1 MNMLLLN
8 HHQLLKGVNC
18 TFKRYLYEKI
28 DWKNRLIGI
37 FGPIGVGKTTIL
49 LQHIKTVFGD
59 SEQALYLS
67 LDGLW
72 LERKS
77 LSDTIET
84 FYKAGGTHLFLDNVH
99 RYADWISEIHKI
111 YTQYSRLYIVFA
123 VSSLEPADHV
133 KQKLPQELIC
143 YRLHTMS
150 FREFLSYESILDL
163 PSVSFE
169 DILINHHELVKNINS
184 EINVIPIF
192 RNYLEHGCYPF
203 YWQDPDAYLFRLQD
217 IVAETIQV
225 DLPAVTHISYSNIM
239 KTRKLLMAI
248 ASTIPN
254 RPTFPTM
261 ARECGLLR
269 TQIEVYV
276 EYLKKAGYIAMPDYI
291 ADIPFKNQRAFL
303 ANTNLLL
310 SLSGDKDER
319 RNIAETFFIDQL
331 SYVSDL
337 LEYLG
342 NNDILINGKYT
353 FVVGDPLRD
362 YERIKNIENTYAAI
376 YGLPKSNFNRMP
388 IWLLGFCY

>member
-37 FGPIGVGKTTIL
+37 FGSLGVGKTTLL
-49 LQHIKTVFGD
+49 LQHIKTTFGD
-59 SEQALYLS
+59 TEQALYLS
-67 LDGLW
+67 LDSLW

-77 LSDTIET
+77 LSDIIGT
-84 FYKAGGTHLFLDNVH
+84 FYTTGGTHLFLDNVH
-99 RYADWISEIHKI
+99 RYTDWTTEIDKI
-111 YTQYSRLYIVFA
+111 YTLYPQLHIVFA
-123 VSSLEPADHV
+123 VSSLESVDQV
-133 KQKLPQELIC
+133 KQKLPQEFIC

-163 PSVSFE
+163 PPVSLE
-169 DILINHHELVKNINS
+169 DILIHHHELVKDINS
-184 EINVIPIF
+184 EINVTPVF
-192 RNYLEHGCYPF
+192 RNYLNHGCYPF
-203 YWQDPDAYLFRLQD
+203 YWQDPEAYLFRLQNM
-217 IVAETIQV
+217 IAETIQV
-225 DLPAVTHISYSNIM
+225 DLPAVARIPLNYIV

-248 ASTIPN
+248 ADAIPN
-254 RPTFPTM
+254 RPTLP
-261 ARECGLLR
+261 ALVRECGLLR
-269 TQIEVYV
+269 GQLPDYV
-276 EYLKKAGYIAMPDYI
+276 DYLKNAGCIAMPDYI
-291 ADIPFKNQRAFL
+291 GDISSKSQRAFL

-310 SLSGDKDER
+310 SLSIDKDNR
-319 RNIAETFFIDQL
+319 RNMAETFFIDQI
-331 SYVSDL
+331 SSVTDR
-337 LEYLG
+337 LEYYE

-362 YERIKNIENTYAAI
+362 YERIKNQENTYAAI